1 MPNGEGPAQAKPERL
16 RAKYA
21 KHARLVQR
29 TLDRELPA
37 YRDYQDSGEITANTS
52 GLHAKG
58 IPREAWRWIGIGI
71 GLFIVC
77 LGVAV
82 VVALL

>member
-1 MPNGEGPAQAKPERL
+1 MSRSNGAEPSKADSL

-21 KHARLVQR
+21 SHLRTIQR
-29 TLDRELPA
+29 SIDRELPA

-71 GLFIVC
+71 GVFIVC